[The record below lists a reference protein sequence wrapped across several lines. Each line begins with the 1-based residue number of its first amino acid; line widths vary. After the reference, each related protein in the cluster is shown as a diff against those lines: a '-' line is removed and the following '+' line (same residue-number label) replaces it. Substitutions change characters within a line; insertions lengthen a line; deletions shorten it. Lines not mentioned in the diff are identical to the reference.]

1 MGEPGLLGALR
12 SAFGAAGVDLEALAL
27 AWARA
32 LPALVLVPAFGLKA
46 LGAPARVA
54 AALGLAA
61 CVAPAVAAS
70 AGPAL
75 GGGWALALMREVVR
89 GLPVAL
95 AAAVPLWAATMAGGV
110 VDALRGAGE
119 GPSLSPLEGRTTPLG
134 ALFGLV
140 AALGFL
146 GSGGPSRVAWAIA
159 SAPPPGGAMAARVA
173 AELGQGVTLAV
184 AVAAPLVAASV
195 VIEVALALLAKAA
208 SPTQVQALTAQVRS
222 VALLAIVALLFERLA
237 AALTA
242 LGARV
247 GG

>member
-1 MGEPGLLGALR
+1 MGEPGLLGALQA
-12 SAFGAAGVDLEALAL
+12 AFGAAGVDLEALGL

-32 LPALVLVPAFGLKA
+32 LPALVLVPAFGLRA
-46 LGAPARVA
+46 LPGPARVA

-70 AGPAL
+70 AGPAP
-75 GGGWALALMREVVR
+75 GGVWALGLLREVGR

-119 GPSLSPLEGRTTPLG
+119 GPSLATLEGRTTPLG

-146 GSGGPSRVAWAIA
+146 GSGGPSRVAWALA
-159 SAPPPGGAMAARVA
+159 SAPPVGAPLALRVA
-173 AELGQGVTLAV
+173 AELREGVSLAV
-184 AVAAPLVAASV
+184 AIAAPLVAASV
-195 VIEVALALLAKAA
+195 VVEVALALLARAA

-222 VALLAIVALLFERLA
+222 VALLALVALLFERLA
-237 AALTA
+237 TALTA
-242 LGARV
+242 LGARA

>member
-1 MGEPGLLGALR
+1 MAEPGLLGALR
-12 SAFGAAGVDLEALAL
+12 AAFEAAGVDIEALGL

-32 LPALVLVPAFGLKA
+32 LPALTLVPAFGLRA
-46 LGAPARVA
+46 LSAPARVA

-70 AGPAL
+70 AGPLPGGSWAL
-75 GGGWALALMREVVR
+75 GLGREIAR
-89 GLPVAL
+89 GLPVAI

-119 GPSLSPLEGRTTPLG
+119 GPGLATLEGRTTPLG

-146 GSGGPSRVAWAIA
+146 GSGGPARVAWALA
-159 SAPPPGGAMAARVA
+159 AAPPPGAASALRIA
-173 AELGQGVTLAV
+173 AELREGVAV
-184 AVAAPLVAASV
+184 AVAIAAPLVAASV
-195 VIEVALALLAKAA
+195 VVEVALALLARAA

-222 VALLAIVALLFERLA
+222 VALLGLVALLFERLA

-242 LGARV
+242 LGARA